1 MNNDKD
7 AKRRKGGFAD
17 MHEGWQPEVIDLSE
31 EDLEENEA
39 LSREF
44 EESELDELFSLAD
57 YVNENPDSA
66 LAQLIGPINSL

>member
-1 MNNDKD
+1 
-7 AKRRKGGFAD
+7 

-66 LAQLIGPINSL
+66 LAQLIGPI

>member
-1 MNNDKD
+1 MNDKD

-39 LSREF
+39 LSQEF
-44 EESELDELFSLAD
+44 ESNELDELFNMAD
-57 YVNENPDSA
+57 YIKDNPDSA
-66 LAQLIGPINSL
+66 LAQLIGPIDSF